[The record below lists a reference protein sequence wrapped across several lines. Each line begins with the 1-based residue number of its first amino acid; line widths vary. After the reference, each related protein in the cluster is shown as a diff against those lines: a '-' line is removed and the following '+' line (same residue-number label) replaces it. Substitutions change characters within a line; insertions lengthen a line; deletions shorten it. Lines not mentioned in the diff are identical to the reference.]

1 MTKAQLAQELAVSQH
16 LPISIAHQAIDGI
29 IDIIKNEIKASG
41 EVTIRG
47 LGTFKPYQ
55 CPERNRRNPNTGEF
69 VKVPAHMAVKFKV
82 SQKLIE
88 LLNQNNEVV

>member
-16 LPISIAHQAIDGI
+16 LPISIAYQAIDGI
-29 IDIIKNEIKASG
+29 IEIIKNEIKASG

-55 CPERNRRNPNTGEF
+55 CPERNRRNPNTGEI
-69 VKVPAHMAVKFKV
+69 VNVPAHMAIKFKV

-88 LLNQNNEVV
+88 QLNQHND